1 MPDISKIIRG
11 TLYERYFVCKNKR
24 CLCHS
29 GKKIHGPH
37 FYVSYS
43 TEKYSKNIY
52 ITPKYIETVK
62 KYVNNYNKLWKLI
75 KKISEENLKRL
86 RTDNLK

>member
-1 MPDISKIIRG
+1 LSLGILGENCVKWYNSLFFAILSTKLYINLLNIS
-11 TLYERYFVCKNKR
+11 
-24 CLCHS
+24 
-29 GKKIHGPH
+29 
-37 FYVSYS
+37 
-43 TEKYSKNIY
+43 